1 MIHCDL
7 PMAVLDAVGSLFE
20 DCPLNQAL
28 GRLVVTAPGAARLA
42 AKVEKAVGRPVIGPH
57 SPLAAAL
64 WLYVDQLERSHA
76 VSQQIDDATGSYWH
90 AIMHR
95 LEGDFSNSH
104 YWLRRTGRHPAMDL
118 VDVTGLDAATY
129 DAGGLVDAAEAA
141 HRRGEAPPD
150 LIELQR
156 REWAALFAWC
166 ARQLPR

>member
-20 DCPLNQAL
+20 DYPLNQAL
-28 GRLVVTAPGAARLA
+28 GRLVVTTPGPPRLL
-42 AKVEKAVGRPVIGPH
+42 AKVEKAVGWPTVGPD
-57 SPLAAAL
+57 SPLAAGL
-64 WLYVDQLERSHA
+64 WLYVDQLDRSHA
-76 VSQQIDDATGSYWH
+76 VSQRIDDATGSYWH

-118 VDVTGLDAATY
+118 VDVSGLDVAAY
-129 DAGGLVDAAEAA
+129 DAGALVDAAEAA
-141 HRRGEAPPD
+141 HRRGESPAD

-156 REWAALFAWC
+156 REWAALFTWC
-166 ARQLPR
+166 ARQSSC